1 MYTYTAYP
9 DYRKSIVNIPNSI
22 LKYFGVETVGET
34 LPDLDKYLNKEYKNI
49 ILLVLDGVGQTV
61 LDWNLNRKYTLIRH
75 ERTTVSSVFPSA
87 TVAATTSLITG
98 QMPCE
103 HAWLG
108 WDTYYKELGEN
119 VTVYNNTLQC
129 SKKQAAKYKVAETLT
144 PYKSVTERL
153 IEAGV
158 SAYILSPFADPMP
171 GSFSE
176 IMDMAKELCAK
187 PGRKYIYAYWDKTDE
202 ILHKFG
208 GASNEE
214 EHIKSCLIDI
224 EKQIAEFT
232 YNMKDTLFI
241 ITADHGHIDC
251 KLTCIKDH
259 PELTDCLVRLPSLEP
274 RLLNFFVKKGR
285 KREFRSLFKKI
296 YGDEF
301 RLMTKKKVLDEK
313 LFGTGTEHKKFR
325 SMLGDYFAVAT
336 GDSGISI
343 NKPKWIS
350 THGGVNSAE
359 MRVPLIIINDF
370 FTHGTDVENYI
381 NAAFDI
387 LKKKYPWTEK
397 SMFNPHYSYAIE
409 KRDGRKKF
417 IQYYTW
423 DNGEKKDYD
432 DGWDGELFINT
443 IVQDHETGIQ
453 YANEVEKVF
462 DVRPDYGVDAHGWKL
477 ECFEFRLHKL
487 GGYSAFVQ
495 AGDRVAGGSRTFF
508 FSPEEM
514 SGTFEEF
521 LAANKELLSGAFGL
535 TADYMRNFAGLKE
548 FLGFRE

>member
-9 DYRKSIVNIPNSI
+9 DYNKNIVNIPNSI
-22 LKYFGVETVGET
+22 LNYFGVETVGDT
-34 LPDLDKYLNKEYKNI
+34 LRDLDKFLDKEYKNV
-49 ILLVLDGVGQTV
+49 ILLVLDGVGHTV
-61 LDWNLNRKYTLIRH
+61 LEWNLKRKDTLIRH

-108 WDTYYKELGEN
+108 WDTYYKDIDKN
-119 VTVYNNTLQC
+119 VTVFNNTLQG
-129 SKKQAAKYKVAETLT
+129 SKKQAAKYNVAQTLT
-144 PYKSVTERL
+144 PYKSIMERL
-153 IEAGV
+153 NEAGID
-158 SAYILSPFADPMP
+158 AYSVSPFVDPRP

-176 IMDMAKELCAK
+176 VLDMTKKLCAK

-214 EHIKSCLIDI
+214 ENIKAALTDI
-224 EKQIAEFT
+224 EKQIASFT
-232 YNMKDTLFI
+232 YKMKDTLLI

-251 KLTCIKDH
+251 NLSCIKDH

-274 RLLNFFVKKGR
+274 RLLNFFVKEGR

-301 RLMTKKKVLDEK
+301 RLMTKKEVLDEK

-336 GDSGISI
+336 GDSGITV

-350 THGGVNSAE
+350 THGGVVSAE
-359 MRVPLIIINDF
+359 MKVPLIIINDF
-370 FTHGTDVENYI
+370 FTNGTEVENYI
-381 NAAFDI
+381 DAAFDI
-387 LKKKYPWTEK
+387 LKKRYPWAKK

-409 KRDGRKKF
+409 KKGGRNKF

-423 DNGEKKDYD
+423 DNGEKNRYD
-432 DGWDGELFINT
+432 EGWDGELFIDL
-443 IVQDHETGIQ
+443 IVNDNELSIQ
-453 YANEVEKVF
+453 FANEVTEVF
-462 DVRPDYGVDAHGWKL
+462 NVRPDYGVDAHGWRL
-477 ECFEFRLHKL
+477 ERFEFRSHKL

-495 AGDRVAGGSRTFF
+495 AGDRVTGGSRTFF

-514 SGTFEEF
+514 SGSFEDF
-521 LAANKELLSGAFGL
+521 LAANKELFSGSFGL
-535 TADYMRNFAGLKE
+535 TADYMKNFSGLKE
-548 FLGFRE
+548 FLGFKE